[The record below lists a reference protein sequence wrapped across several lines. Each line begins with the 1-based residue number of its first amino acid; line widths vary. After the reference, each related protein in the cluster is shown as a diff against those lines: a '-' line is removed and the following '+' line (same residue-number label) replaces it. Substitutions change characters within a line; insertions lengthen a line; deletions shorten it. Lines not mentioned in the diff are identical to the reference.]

1 MDKKLLSKQEE
12 KLLKIK
18 ERLESQLGSF
28 AKESEESEDDW
39 EAKMPSFDQGKS
51 LEEEADEVEEFDTR
65 LALERTLEK
74 ELKKV
79 NHALDK
85 IKKGR
90 YGVCEKCGK
99 SISSGRLDAYPQA
112 GHCKNC
118 S

>member
-1 MDKKLLSKQEE
+1 MDKKFLSKQEE
-12 KLLKIK
+12 KLLKVK
-18 ERLESQLGSF
+18 ERLESQLNSF
-28 AKESEESEDDW
+28 AKESEKSEDDW
-39 EAKMPSFDQGKS
+39 EARMPSFDQGTS

-79 NHALDK
+79 NSALDK
-85 IKKGR
+85 IKKGH

-99 SISSGRLDAYPQA
+99 SISFGRLDAYPQA
-112 GHCKNC
+112 ENCKSC